1 MYFMSKG
8 KLIGVGVGPGDPE
21 LLTIKAGKILSEV
34 AVICAPRSAPEKPSI
49 ALAIVQPTLSNRKD
63 DYKTLEPV
71 FPMTE
76 DKKSLEEHWDQAAD
90 MVAIHLENGDDVAF
104 VTLGD
109 PSIFSTF
116 SYLQKRILGKGYA
129 VEMVPGITSFT
140 GCASAAGI
148 PLVEKDEILV
158 IVPKV
163 DHRLENILDDGDT
176 FVIMKT
182 SRHGELLENT
192 IEADERNKEIIS
204 VQNCTM
210 ENEEVM
216 KGFVNNKKYLSTTLV
231 KFSRD

>member
-1 MYFMSKG
+1 MSKG

-49 ALAIVQPTLSNRKD
+49 ALAIVHPTLSNRKD

-116 SYLQKRILGKGYA
+116 SYLQKRILKKGFA

-231 KFSRD
+231 KFTKNE

>member
-1 MYFMSKG
+1 MSKG

-21 LLTIKAGKILSEV
+21 LLTIKAGKILSDV
-34 AVICAPRSAPEKPSI
+34 PVICAPRSAPEKPSI
-49 ALAIVQPTLSNRKD
+49 ALAIVQSTLNNRKD
-63 DYKTLEPV
+63 NYKTIEPL
-71 FPMTE
+71 FPMIE
-76 DKKSLEEHWDQAAD
+76 DKVSLKEHWDQAAEL
-90 MVAIHLENGDDVAF
+90 VALHLEKGLDVAF

-116 SYLQKRILGKGYA
+116 SYLQKRILKKEYD

-163 DHRLENILDDGDT
+163 DHRLKSILDDGDT

-182 SRHGELLENT
+182 SRHGDLLEKT
-192 IEADERNKEIIS
+192 IEADARNKDIIS

-210 ENEEVM
+210 NSEEVVQ
-216 KGFVNNKKYLSTTLV
+216 GFVKNKKYLSTTLV

>member
-1 MYFMSKG
+1 MSKG
-8 KLIGVGVGPGDPE
+8 KLIGVGVGPGSPE
-21 LLTIKAGKILSEV
+21 LLTIKASKILSKIG
-34 AVICAPRSAPEKPSI
+34 VICAPRSAPEKPSI
-49 ALAIVQPTLSNRKD
+49 ALAIVKSILDDRKD
-63 DYKTLEPV
+63 NYKTLEPV

-76 DKKSLEEHWDQAAD
+76 DKQSLEEHWDQAAD
-90 MVAIHLENGDDVAF
+90 MVAQHLESGDDVAF

-116 SYLQKRILGKGYA
+116 SYLQKRILEKGYE

-192 IEADERNKEIIS
+192 IEADSRNKEIIS

-231 KFSRD
+231 KFKRPSE

>member
-1 MYFMSKG
+1 MSKG

-21 LLTIKAGKILSEV
+21 LLTIKAGKILSDV
-34 AVICAPRSAPEKPSI
+34 PVICAPRSAPEKPSI
-49 ALAIVQPTLSNRKD
+49 ALAIVQSTLNNRKD
-63 DYKTLEPV
+63 NYKTIEPL
-71 FPMTE
+71 FPMIE
-76 DKKSLEEHWDQAAD
+76 DKTSLKEHWDQAAEL
-90 MVAIHLENGDDVAF
+90 VALHLEKGLDVAF

-116 SYLQKRILGKGYA
+116 SYLQKRILKKEYD

-163 DHRLENILDDGDT
+163 DHRLKSILDDGDT

-182 SRHGELLENT
+182 SRHGDLLEKT
-192 IEADERNKEIIS
+192 IEADARNKDIIS

-210 ENEEVM
+210 KSEEVVQ
-216 KGFVNNKKYLSTTLV
+216 GFVKNKKYLSTTLV

>member
-1 MYFMSKG
+1 MSKG
-8 KLIGVGVGPGDPE
+8 KLIGVGVGPGSPE
-21 LLTIKAGKILSEV
+21 LLTIKASKILSKIG
-34 AVICAPRSAPEKPSI
+34 VICAPRSAPEKPSI
-49 ALAIVQPTLSNRKD
+49 ALAIVKSILDDRKD
-63 DYKTLEPV
+63 NYKTLEPV

-76 DKKSLEEHWDQAAD
+76 DKQSLEEHWDQAAD
-90 MVAIHLENGDDVAF
+90 MVAQHLEAGDDVAF

-116 SYLQKRILGKGYA
+116 SYLQKRILEKGYE

-216 KGFVNNKKYLSTTLV
+216 KGFVNNKKYLSTTMV

>member
-1 MYFMSKG
+1 MSKG
-8 KLIGVGVGPGDPE
+8 KLIGVGVGPGNPE
-21 LLTIKAGKILSEV
+21 LLTIKASKILSKIG
-34 AVICAPRSAPEKPSI
+34 VICAPRSAPEKPSI
-49 ALAIVQPTLSNRKD
+49 ALAIVQATLDDRKD
-63 DYKTLEPV
+63 NYKTLEPV

-76 DKKSLEEHWDQAAD
+76 DKQSLEKHWDQAAD
-90 MVAIHLENGDDVAF
+90 MVAQHLESGDNVAF

-116 SYLQKRILGKGYA
+116 SYLQKRILEKGYE

-216 KGFVNNKKYLSTTLV
+216 KGFVNNKKYLSTTMV

>member
-1 MYFMSKG
+1 MSKG

-34 AVICAPRSAPEKPSI
+34 PVICAPRSAPEKPSI
-49 ALAIVQPTLSNRKD
+49 ALAIVQSTLDNRKD
-63 DYKTLEPV
+63 DYKTIEPV
-71 FPMTE
+71 FPMIE
-76 DKKSLEEHWDQAAD
+76 DKISLEKHWDQAAEL
-90 MVAIHLENGDDVAF
+90 VALHLEKGLDVAF

-116 SYLQKRILGKGYA
+116 SYLQKRILEKEYE

-140 GCASAAGI
+140 GCASTAGI

-163 DHRLENILDDGDT
+163 DHRLKSILDDGDT

-182 SRHGELLENT
+182 SRHGDLLEKT
-192 IEADERNKEIIS
+192 IEADARNKEIIS

-210 ENEEVM
+210 DNEVVVP
-216 KGFVNNKKYLSTTLV
+216 GFVKNKKYLSTTLV
-231 KFSRD
+231 KFSQD

>member
-1 MYFMSKG
+1 MTKG

-21 LLTIKAGKILSEV
+21 LLTMKAGRILSEV
-34 AVICAPRSAPEKPSI
+34 PVICAPRSAPEKPSI
-49 ALAIVQPTLSNRKD
+49 AEKGL
-63 DYKTLEPV
+63 
-71 FPMTE
+71 
-76 DKKSLEEHWDQAAD
+76 
-90 MVAIHLENGDDVAF
+90 DVAF

-116 SYLQKRILGKGYA
+116 SYLQKRILEKKYE

-140 GCASAAGI
+140 GCASTAGI

-163 DHRLENILDDGDT
+163 DHRLESILDNGDT

-182 SRHGELLENT
+182 SRHGDLLEKT
-192 IEADERNKEIIS
+192 ITADKRNKEIIS

-210 ENEEVM
+210 ANEEVVQ
-216 KGFVNNKKYLSTTLV
+216 GFVKNKKYLSTTLV

>member
-1 MYFMSKG
+1 MSKG
-8 KLIGVGVGPGDPE
+8 KLIGVGVGPGNPE
-21 LLTIKAGKILSEV
+21 LLTIKAAKILSEV
-34 AVICAPRSAPEKPSI
+34 PVVCAPRSAPEKPSI
-49 ALAIVQPTLSNRKD
+49 ALAIVQSTLDCRED
-63 DYKTLEPV
+63 QYQTLEPV
-71 FPMTE
+71 FPMVE

-90 MVAIHLENGDDVAF
+90 MVAQHLENGDDVAF

-116 SYLQKRILGKGYA
+116 SYLQKRIIKKGYE

-140 GCASAAGI
+140 GCASAAGV

-163 DHRLENILDDGDT
+163 DDRLKNILDDGDT

-182 SRHGELLENT
+182 SRHGDLLQKT
-192 IEADERNKEIIS
+192 IDSDNRNKEIIS

-210 ENEEVM
+210 ENEEVID
-216 KGFVNNKKYLSTTLV
+216 GFVKNKKYLSTTLV
-231 KFSRD
+231 KFSRK

>member
-1 MYFMSKG
+1 MSKG

-21 LLTIKAGKILSEV
+21 LLTMKAGKILSDV
-34 AVICAPRSAPEKPSI
+34 PVICAPRSAPEKPSI
-49 ALAIVQPTLSNRKD
+49 ALAIVQPTLNNRKD
-63 DYKTLEPV
+63 DYKTIEPL
-71 FPMTE
+71 FPMIE
-76 DKKSLEEHWDQAAD
+76 DKKSLEEHWDQAAEL
-90 MVAIHLENGDDVAF
+90 VALHLEKGQDVAF

-116 SYLQKRILGKGYA
+116 SYLQKRILEKEYD

-140 GCASAAGI
+140 GCASAASV

-163 DHRLENILDDGDT
+163 DHRLKSILDYGDT

-182 SRHGELLENT
+182 SRHGDLLEKT
-192 IEADERNKEIIS
+192 IEADVRNKEIIS

-210 ENEEVM
+210 NSEEVVQ
-216 KGFVNNKKYLSTTLV
+216 GFFKNKKYLSTTLV
-231 KFSRD
+231 KFSRN

>member
-1 MYFMSKG
+1 MSKG

-34 AVICAPRSAPEKPSI
+34 PVICAPRSAPEKPSI
-49 ALAIVQPTLSNRKD
+49 ALAIVQSTLNNRKN
-63 DYKTLEPV
+63 DYKTIEPL
-71 FPMTE
+71 FPMIE
-76 DKKSLEEHWDQAAD
+76 DKTSLEEHWDHAAEL
-90 MVAIHLENGDDVAF
+90 VTLHLKKGLDVAF

-109 PSIFSTF
+109 PSIYSTF
-116 SYLQKRILGKGYA
+116 SYLQKRILEKEYD

-140 GCASAAGI
+140 GCASTAGI

-163 DHRLENILDDGDT
+163 DHRLKSILNDGDT

-182 SRHGELLENT
+182 SRHGDLLEKT
-192 IEADERNKEIIS
+192 IEADTRNKEIIS

-210 ENEEVM
+210 NNEEVVQ
-216 KGFVNNKKYLSTTLV
+216 GFVKNKKYLSTTLV
-231 KFSRD
+231 KFSPD

>member
-1 MYFMSKG
+1 MSKG

-21 LLTIKAGKILSEV
+21 LLTMKAGRILSEV
-34 AVICAPRSAPEKPSI
+34 PVICAPRSAPEKPSI
-49 ALAIVQPTLSNRKD
+49 ALAIVQSTLDNRKD
-63 DYKTLEPV
+63 DYETMEPV
-71 FPMTE
+71 FPMIE
-76 DKKSLEEHWDQAAD
+76 DKKSLEDHWDQAAD
-90 MVAIHLENGDDVAF
+90 MVAHHLEKGLDVAF

-116 SYLQKRILGKGYA
+116 SYLQKRILEKEYE

-140 GCASAAGI
+140 GCASTACI

-163 DHRLENILDDGDT
+163 DHRLESILDDGDT

-182 SRHGELLENT
+182 SRHGDLLEKT
-192 IEADERNKEIIS
+192 IAADKRNKEIIS

-210 ENEEVM
+210 ENEEVVQ
-216 KGFVNNKKYLSTTLV
+216 GFVKNKKYLSTTLV
-231 KFSRD
+231 KFSQD

>member
-1 MYFMSKG
+1 
-8 KLIGVGVGPGDPE
+8 
-21 LLTIKAGKILSEV
+21 
-34 AVICAPRSAPEKPSI
+34 
-49 ALAIVQPTLSNRKD
+49 
-63 DYKTLEPV
+63 
-71 FPMTE
+71 
-76 DKKSLEEHWDQAAD
+76 
-90 MVAIHLENGDDVAF
+90 
-104 VTLGD
+104 
-109 PSIFSTF
+109 
-116 SYLQKRILGKGYA
+116 
-129 VEMVPGITSFT
+129 MVPGITSFT

-231 KFSRD
+231 KFTKNE